1 MANPGELTTCKKGH
15 HYYADQYS
23 ECPNCKK
30 EQTGKTV
37 SHTTGGESQVKMKY
51 NERNA
56 KQYDFDDD
64 DVTVSCVK
72 KKLGFAPI
80 VGWLVCIDGECKGK
94 DYPIRGERNYVG
106 RDRSMDIC
114 IMDETVSRNNH
125 ASVNFDDRVGKYYY
139 SLGMGRTIDHINDNP
154 VFGTVELKKNDIIEI
169 GSTKMLFVPLCGD
182 KFKWEDWNEEK

>member
-1 MANPGELTTCKKGH
+1 
-15 HYYADQYS
+15 
-23 ECPNCKK
+23 
-30 EQTGKTV
+30 
-37 SHTTGGESQVKMKY
+37 MKY

-56 KQYDFDDD
+56 KQYDFGDD
-64 DVTVSCVK
+64 DVTESCVK

-125 ASVNFDDRVGKYYY
+125 ASVNFDDRAGKYYY
-139 SLGMGRTIDHINDNP
+139 SPGMGRTIDHINDNP

-182 KFKWEDWNEEK
+182 KYQKLAKKEGNVIFGGRLGMYRYFDMWQVIDEALKLVGNLE